1 MKNAPK
7 NDKSVGAW
15 YLARAIH
22 KRKDFP
28 NIFEIFEIFEVRIRS
43 DQILKIKV

>member
-15 YLARAIH
+15 YLARATHITQLETG
-22 KRKDFP
+22 KM
-28 NIFEIFEIFEVRIRS
+28 NEEAEVN
-43 DQILKIKV
+43 